1 MTANAANH
9 LSISRREFCLAGGV
23 LMLSFPMLLRPDAS
37 RAATL
42 PGSLSKAPYLDAWI
56 RIDADGKISVFT
68 GKAELGQGIKT
79 AILQVAA
86 EELKVEPS
94 QIQVVTADTKLTANE
109 QYTAGSHSLQDSGT
123 AVRNA
128 AAQVREILLGKAAE
142 RFALGKNQLRA
153 ARGIIAAGDGRCLT
167 YGQLVEGNN
176 LHIEAQPTSALTP
189 PGRFTQMG
197 RSLPRIDIPAK
208 VAGGAAYIQDMRLP
222 GMVHARVARPPSS
235 GAKLLHVDTTMV
247 SHMPGVLSVIRDGNY
262 LAVVAVE
269 EFQAVQA
276 MRSLARVARWQ
287 EQALLPPQ
295 SELAAYLVGL
305 EAEDAV
311 VIDQRGPVASAG
323 SHTLEA
329 KFTRSYQCHGS
340 IGPSCALALFEQG
353 TLTVW
358 THTQGVFPDRSAI
371 AEMLHMPEDAI
382 RCIHLEGSG
391 CYGHNGAD
399 DAAADAALLA
409 RALPGKPIRVQWMR
423 EQEHLDEPYGPAM
436 VTHAKAVI
444 GADGLIQDWHY
455 ELWSNTHSTRPGGAA
470 ALLPARLVSAPFTP
484 RPPTVHITP
493 EGSGDRNAIPLYS
506 IANKKVIWHFLKHM
520 PLRVSALRSLGAYMN
535 VFSIE
540 SFVDEIAAA
549 THIDPVEFRLR
560 QLQDPRARA
569 VVTLAAERFAWGRRS
584 IAPNHGVGFAFA
596 RYKNLAS
603 YCAVACEVRVEP
615 DTGDIR
621 LLHAVAA
628 IDSGEI
634 VNPDGIRNQTEG
646 GILQSMSWTLFEA
659 VQFDSTRVTTADWAS
674 YPILRFA
681 HVPDSIQVHVIPGPG
696 QPFLGAGEAA
706 QGPAAAALSNAVAN
720 AVGTRIRDIP
730 FTPAR
735 VKAAIQAAKAGRPPP
750 KAAP

>member
-1 MTANAANH
+1 MT
-9 LSISRREFCLAGGV
+9 ISRRSFCLAGGALIV
-23 LMLSFPMLLRPDAS
+23 SFPMLLRPGASDA
-37 RAATL
+37 APL

-94 QIQVVTADTKLTANE
+94 QIHLITADTKLTADE

-142 RFALGKNQLRA
+142 RFGLAADQLQV
-153 ARGIIAAGDGRCLT
+153 ARGNITAKDGRSFE
-167 YGQLVEGNN
+167 YGQLVAGNV
-176 LHIEAQPTSALTP
+176 LHVEAQPTSALTP
-189 PGRFTQMG
+189 PSRFTQMG
-197 RSLPRIDIPAK
+197 KALPRIDIPAK
-208 VAGGAAYIQDMRLP
+208 VTGGAAYIQDMRLP
-222 GMVHARVARPPSS
+222 GILHARVVRPPSS
-235 GAKLLHVDTTMV
+235 GATLLSADTTAV
-247 SHMPGVLSVIRDGNY
+247 SDMPGVLSVIRDGNY
-262 LAVVAVE
+262 LAVVARE

-276 MRSLARVARWQ
+276 MRSLARLARWQ
-287 EQALLPPQ
+287 EQPRLPPQ
-295 SELAAYLVGL
+295 SQLEAFLVGL
-305 EAEDAV
+305 DADDAL
-311 VIDQRGPVASAG
+311 VIEQRATVAAAG
-323 SHTLEA
+323 SRTIEA
-329 KFTRSYQCHGS
+329 KFTRAYQCHGS
-340 IGPSCALALFEQG
+340 IGPSCALAWFDQG

-371 AEMLHMPEDAI
+371 AEMLHMPEDAV
-382 RCIHLEGSG
+382 RCIHVEGSG

-409 RALPGKPIRVQWMR
+409 RALPGTPVRVQWMR
-423 EQEHLDEPYGPAM
+423 EQEHIDEPYGPAM
-436 VTHAKAVI
+436 VTHASAVI
-444 GADGLIQDWHY
+444 NAEGRIEDWHY
-455 ELWSNTHSTRPGGAA
+455 ELWSNTHGTRPGTAA
-470 ALLPARLVSAPFTP
+470 ALLPARLLSTPFTP
-484 RPPTVHITP
+484 KPPKVQITP

-506 IANKKVIWHFLKHM
+506 FANKKVIWHFLRDM
-520 PLRVSALRSLGAYMN
+520 PLRVSSLRSLGAYMN

-540 SFVDEIAAA
+540 SFMDEVAAA
-549 THIDPVEFRLR
+549 AHIDPVEFRLR
-560 QLQDPRARA
+560 HLIDPRARE
-569 VVTLAAERFAWGRRS
+569 VVTLAAQQFGWGKRF

-603 YCAVACEVRVEP
+603 YCAVACEVAVEP

-621 LLHAVAA
+621 LVHATAA

-659 VQFDSTRVTTADWAS
+659 VQFNETRVTTVDWAT

-681 HVPDSIQVHVIPGPG
+681 HVPDSVQVHVIPRPG

-706 QGPAAAALSNAVAN
+706 QGPTAGALSNAVAN
-720 AVGTRIRDIP
+720 AIGARVRDIP
-730 FTPAR
+730 FTRAR
-735 VKAAIQAAKAGRPPP
+735 VRAAIDHVATTGR
-750 KAAP
+750 